1 MRLMDKSNNLQVT
14 LPNNLLVLISAHL
27 NEEKRKICA
36 ISVAK
41 KKFSSVKS
49 DFVLKLSVKEKLF

>member
-14 LPNNLLVLISAHL
+14 LPNNLLVLIGAHL
-27 NEEKRKICA
+27 NKGKRKICA